1 MFVGGANPLGGVL
14 NTLKIFTALFAPFC
28 TTQSPGASSTKSSSI
43 LHEKSAISKNL
54 MSLTPVSCAGID
66 HNGGCNSHGD
76 VIPNLKQNYLQREN
90 FARQYEV
97 FQNLQPLVLVVDHMR
112 PPRANHGYVW

>member
-43 LHEKSAISKNL
+43 LHERSAISKNL
-54 MSLTPVSCAGID
+54 IFLTPVGCAGID
-66 HNGGCNSHGD
+66 HNGSCNSHGD
-76 VIPNLKQNYLQREN
+76 VIPNLKQNY
-90 FARQYEV
+90 
-97 FQNLQPLVLVVDHMR
+97 
-112 PPRANHGYVW
+112 PPKILIFPKLLKPATTGPRG